1 MYHLNNKKCC
11 ILFSR
16 TKNVQICS
24 KIKKVVLCS
33 TLNPKNVQNYL
44 LSVDGLFRSRFFCM
58 SELVKQISCYNERV
72 VCKKIRVVRDAKRPR
87 KNESKIFLKN
97 EY

>member
-1 MYHLNNKKCC
+1 MFKL
-11 ILFSR
+11 
-16 TKNVQICS
+16 CS

-87 KNESKIFLKN
+87 TKTNPKFFLKMN
-97 EY
+97 IK